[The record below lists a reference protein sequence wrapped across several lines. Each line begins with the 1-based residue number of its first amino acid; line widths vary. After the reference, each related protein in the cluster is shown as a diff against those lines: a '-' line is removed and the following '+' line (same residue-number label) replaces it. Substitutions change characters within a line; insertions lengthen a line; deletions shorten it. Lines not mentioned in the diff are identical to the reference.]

1 MTFALQCKVTEVSQ
15 PPWTFWR
22 EIRYVV
28 ILLLEHSRK
37 IISVEMSIFRKFKL
51 PKLSGVNRKSDSEVD
66 INIPRFK
73 CNDLPLKQRLGR
85 GSFGDVYTTVYN
97 SETVV
102 IKKMIE
108 MLDQD
113 EKKLFFKEVELLNG
127 LRHTNIVKLKG
138 VCCQP
143 LAMMLQYVYFDFN
156 VFGLDVRV
164 SSLSDFLLH
173 IDQPNGEAFYEVVNH
188 AAEEIVHGLAYLH
201 SRGVAHRDLKPANI
215 LVSNQHYCSLSDED
229 DISRQFQ
236 SRPIACKLTDFGES
250 RSLLVQTQSLLASK
264 TNYVDRGTVVYM
276 APETLL
282 DQKISRATITDL
294 FLVDVWALGMIFFF
308 DDQS

>member
-156 VFGLDVRV
+156 VLGLDVHV

-201 SRGVAHRDLKPANI
+201 SI
-215 LVSNQHYCSLSDED
+215 
-229 DISRQFQ
+229 
-236 SRPIACKLTDFGES
+236 
-250 RSLLVQTQSLLASK
+250 
-264 TNYVDRGTVVYM
+264 DRGTVVYM
-276 APETLL
+276 APETFL

-294 FLVDVWALGMIFFF
+294 FLVDVWALGMFFF
-308 DDQS
+308 SMINPSLKHPFILEMRLAQQKITSQEELKVFVHSLLSQGKHPLPDKKYEVECATVWRGLEGDYKA